1 MVKGRRIEPI
11 LMVSLIYT
19 FLNTLING
27 VWASI
32 CLLASGL
39 GIIGIDLTL
48 SVLLD
53 EVKIPFTRVRWS
65 LLCGD
70 PETSAL
76 MLVHLY
82 GSPITAT

>member
-1 MVKGRRIEPI
+1 
-11 LMVSLIYT
+11 MVSLIYT

-53 EVKIPFTRVRWS
+53 EVKIPFTRVR
-65 LLCGD
+65 
-70 PETSAL
+70 
-76 MLVHLY
+76 
-82 GSPITAT
+82 